1 MGTSKDSLVDEVS
14 RLEQDLD
21 DLRSLNKDMSEA
33 LNQAL
38 DQNNKITKAFH
49 DAFDV
54 VSDTEYRVL
63 ETRVEDLEKEVS
75 DLKWSL
81 ENEIPDDYDM
91 IDTVTESTRFESVV
105 EDLVKETLRNVVLR
119 LEDV

>member
-1 MGTSKDSLVDEVS
+1 MGTSKDGLVDEVY

-21 DLRSLNKDMSEA
+21 DLRSLNKDLSEA
-33 LNQAL
+33 LDKAL
-38 DQNNKITKAFH
+38 TQNNKITKAFH
-49 DAFDV
+49 EALDI
-54 VSDTEYRVL
+54 VSYSDYKDLEYK
-63 ETRVEDLEKEVS
+63 VEDLENEVH

-81 ENEIPDDYDM
+81 ENEVPDDYEI